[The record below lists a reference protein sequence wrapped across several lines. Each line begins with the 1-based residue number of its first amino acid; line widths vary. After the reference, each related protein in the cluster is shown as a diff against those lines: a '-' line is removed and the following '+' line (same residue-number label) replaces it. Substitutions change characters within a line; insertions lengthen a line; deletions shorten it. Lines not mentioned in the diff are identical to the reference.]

1 MRLLNDSV
9 QGFKEN
15 VSCFEYSLQGFKGNV
30 TLWDDSLQGFKDMVL
45 LLLTVARALRLLL
58 RFC

>member
-1 MRLLNDSV
+1 MRLLNDSA

-15 VSCFEYSLQGFKGNV
+15 VSCFKYSLQGFKGNV
-30 TLWDDSLQGFKDMVL
+30 TLLDDSLQGFKGIVL